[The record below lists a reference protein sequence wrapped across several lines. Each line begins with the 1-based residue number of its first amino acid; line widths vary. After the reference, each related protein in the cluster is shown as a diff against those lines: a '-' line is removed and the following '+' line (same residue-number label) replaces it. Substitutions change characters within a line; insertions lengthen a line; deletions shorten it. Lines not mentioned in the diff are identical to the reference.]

1 MKTLPPIFS
10 RSLWLILA
18 LGLLLVSF
26 VSPAQAA
33 AAKCIDRYTVVAGD
47 TLIGIADTYK
57 IDWLKLAEANDLKA
71 PYTLQVDQKLCI
83 PEGATIPSGSTGSTG
98 TTTTSTSNTS
108 LKNVTIKP
116 MAITPDGKRLSVEI
130 SGLGVRQSLRFWLW
144 TPLETNLP
152 AKRVG
157 LVSGRT
163 KGGTVNVTFNLPS
176 EYRNYSTYILC
187 AKDMRSDE
195 TKCVTFKVAG
205 LGK

>member
-1 MKTLPPIFS
+1 MKTLPRIFT

-18 LGLLLVSF
+18 LGLLLAPLTPS
-26 VSPAQAA
+26 AQAA

-57 IDWLKLAEANDLKA
+57 VDWLKLAEANDLKA

-98 TTTTSTSNTS
+98 TTTTTSTNTT
-108 LKNVTIKP
+108 LENVTIKP
-116 MAITPDGKRLSVEI
+116 TAITPNGKRLTVEI

-144 TPLETNLP
+144 TPVETDLP
-152 AKRVG
+152 AKRIG

-163 KGGTVNVTFNLPS
+163 KGGTVKVTFNLPS
-176 EYRNYSTYILC
+176 EYRGYPSYILC

-195 TKCVTFKVAG
+195 TKCVTISVTS
-205 LGK
+205 LGE